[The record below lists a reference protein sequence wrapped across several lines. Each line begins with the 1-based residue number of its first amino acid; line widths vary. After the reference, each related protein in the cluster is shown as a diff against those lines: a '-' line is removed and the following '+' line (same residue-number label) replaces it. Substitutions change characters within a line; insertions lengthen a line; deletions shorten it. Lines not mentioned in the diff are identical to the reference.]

1 LHCSENVPRLHEFA
15 ARFTTRFIEL
25 MSDVD
30 EGVAAA
36 ALHLLAQLVQHGV
49 LKHEVR
55 QSSRAYGG
63 WVVVSMLTSSSF
75 FSCSGIG

>member
-1 LHCSENVPRLHEFA
+1 VPRLHEFA

-49 LKHEVR
+49 LKHEVGC
-55 QSSRAYGG
+55 SA
-63 WVVVSMLTSSSF
+63 LTAVLQW
-75 FSCSGIG
+75 I